1 MIVNKVKR
9 GQATMFSV
17 GIVGT
22 GSYVPENVITNVDL
36 EKIVDTNDEWIT
48 SRTGIGER
56 HFAPKDM
63 PVSELCYQA
72 GLRALE
78 DAKVAA
84 EDVDLIIV
92 ATITPDYAFPATAC
106 LVADRLGAKKAA
118 AFDLEAGCTGFIYGV
133 ATGSQFVAT
142 GMYKTVLVI
151 GGETMSKIL
160 NMEDR
165 STCILFGDG
174 AGAAV
179 LQPVEKGFGFL
190 NFELGADGSGGKLLI
205 QPAGGSMCPAS
216 LETVEKKLHTVH
228 MAGSEV
234 YKFAVRIMGEVA
246 GKVLEKAGLTHE
258 DVDLL
263 IPHQANIRIVDAAVK
278 RLGISPDKVIIN
290 LDKYGNMSAASIPV
304 ALDESAKEGRLA
316 EGDIVVMVG
325 FGTGLT
331 WGACVLRWTK
341 AGLKDD

>member
-1 MIVNKVKR
+1 
-9 GQATMFSV
+9 MFSV

-22 GSYVPENVITNVDL
+22 GSYVPENVVTNVDL
-36 EKIVDTNDEWIT
+36 EKTVDTNDEWIT
-48 SRTGIGER
+48 SRTGIRER

-72 GLRALE
+72 GLRALK
-78 DAKVAA
+78 DAKVAP
-84 EDVDLIIV
+84 EDVDLVIV

-106 LVADRLGAKKAA
+106 LVADRLGAKNAA

-133 ATGSQFVAT
+133 ATASQFVAT

-179 LQPVEKGFGFL
+179 LQSVEEGAGFIS
-190 NFELGADGSGGKLLI
+190 FELGADGSGGKLLT
-205 QPAGGSMCPAS
+205 QPAGGSQCPAS
-216 LETVEKKLHTVH
+216 AETVGKQLHTVH
-228 MAGSEV
+228 MAGNEV

-246 GKVLEKAGLTHE
+246 VKALEKVGLTQE
-258 DVDLL
+258 NVDLL

-304 ALDESAKEGRLA
+304 ALDEAAKEGRLA
-316 EGDIVVMVG
+316 AGDTVLMVG

-331 WGACVLRWTK
+331 WGACVLKWTK
-341 AGLKDD
+341 AGFKQ

>member
-1 MIVNKVKR
+1 
-9 GQATMFSV
+9 MFSV

-22 GSYVPENVITNVDL
+22 GSYVPEEVTTNVDL

-48 SRTGIGER
+48 SRTGIRER
-56 HFAPKDM
+56 HFAPKDV
-63 PVSELCYQA
+63 PVSELCYLA
-72 GLRALE
+72 GLKALE
-78 DAKVAA
+78 DANVAS
-84 EDVDLIIV
+84 EEVDLVIV

-106 LVADRLGAKKAA
+106 LVADRLGAKNAA

-133 ATGSQFVAT
+133 ATASQFIAT
-142 GMYKTVLVI
+142 GMYKTALVI

-179 LQPVEKGFGFL
+179 LQAVEEGSGFL
-190 NFELGADGSGGKLLI
+190 SFELGADGSGGKLLS
-205 QPAGGSMCPAS
+205 QPAGGSMCPSS
-216 LETVEKKLHTVH
+216 LETVQKKQHTVH

-246 GKVLEKAGLTHE
+246 VKVLEKVGLTQA
-258 DVDLL
+258 DVDIL

-278 RLGISPDKVIIN
+278 RLGISPDKVIVN

-304 ALDESAKEGRLA
+304 ALDEAAKEGRLA
-316 EGDIVVMVG
+316 AGDTIVMVG

-341 AGLKDD
+341 AGLKA

>member
-1 MIVNKVKR
+1 
-9 GQATMFSV
+9 MFSV

-22 GSYVPENVITNVDL
+22 GSYVPEKVITNVDL
-36 EKIVDTNDEWIT
+36 EKTVDTNDEWII
-48 SRTGIGER
+48 SRTGIKER
-56 HFAPKDM
+56 HFAPKDV

-78 DAKVAA
+78 DAKVAP
-84 EDVDLIIV
+84 EDVDLVII

-106 LVADRLGAKKAA
+106 LVADRLGAKNAA

-133 ATGSQFVAT
+133 ATASQFIAT
-142 GMYKTVLVI
+142 GMYKTALVI

-160 NMEDR
+160 NWDDR

-179 LQPVEKGFGFL
+179 LQAVEEGSGFL
-190 NFELGADGSGGKLLI
+190 SFELGADGSGGKLLS
-205 QPAGGSMCPAS
+205 QPAGGSQCPAS
-216 LETVEKKLHTVH
+216 LETVGKQMHTVH
-228 MAGSEV
+228 MAGNEV

-246 GKVLEKAGLTHE
+246 VKALEKAGLTQK

-278 RLGISPDKVIIN
+278 RLGISPDKVVIN

-304 ALDESAKEGRLA
+304 ALDEASKAGRLA
-316 EGDIVVMVG
+316 AGDTVVMVG

-331 WGACVLRWTK
+331 WGACVLKWTK
-341 AGLKDD
+341 AGFKE

>member
-1 MIVNKVKR
+1 
-9 GQATMFSV
+9 MFSV

-22 GSYVPENVITNVDL
+22 GSYVPENVTTNVDL
-36 EKIVDTNDEWIT
+36 EKIVNTNDEWIA
-48 SRTGIGER
+48 SRTGIRER

-78 DAKVAA
+78 DAKVAP

-106 LVADRLGAKKAA
+106 LVADRLGAKNAA

-133 ATGSQFVAT
+133 ATASQFVAT
-142 GMYKTVLVI
+142 GMYKTALVI

-160 NMEDR
+160 NWEDR

-179 LQPVEKGFGFL
+179 LQAVEEGSGFL
-190 NFELGADGSGGKLLI
+190 SFELGSDGSGGKLLS
-205 QPAGGSMCPAS
+205 QPGGGSMNPTS
-216 LETVEKKLHTVH
+216 LETVEKRLHTVH
-228 MAGSEV
+228 MVGNEV

-246 GKVLEKAGLTHE
+246 VKALEKAGLTQE
-258 DVDLL
+258 DVDLM
-263 IPHQANIRIVDAAVK
+263 IPHQANMRIVDAAVK

-290 LDKYGNMSAASIPV
+290 LNKYGNMSAASIPV
-304 ALDESAKEGRLA
+304 ALDECSKEGRLT
-316 EGDIVVMVG
+316 EGDTILMVG

-331 WGACVLRWTK
+331 WGACVLKWTK
-341 AGLKDD
+341 AGLKA